1 MLAEVQ
7 EELQEA
13 RKETTDFDAKM
24 AEQKK
29 LHALHKKQLAS
40 CEKRLGKKNAE
51 IEKRVSS
58 AGLNSVLASTLLCS
72 CVLSVMQ

>member
-13 RKETTDFDAKM
+13 RKATTDFDAKM

-58 AGLNSVLASTLLCS
+58 AGLNSVLALSLLFS
-72 CVLSVMQ
+72 CFFNVMQ